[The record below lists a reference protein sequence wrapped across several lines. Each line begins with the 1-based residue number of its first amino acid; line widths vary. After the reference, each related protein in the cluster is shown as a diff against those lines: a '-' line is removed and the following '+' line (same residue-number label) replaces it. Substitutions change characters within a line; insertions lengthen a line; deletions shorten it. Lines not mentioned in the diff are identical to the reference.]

1 MYERLCGVRFVNGL
15 FRAFD
20 HLDAV
25 IVRWMCG
32 DRFRGQTDI
41 ACSAAFSRRRGPQRE
56 RPRILHVGEKFRQL

>member
-1 MYERLCGVRFVNGL
+1 MYERLYGVRFFDGL

-32 DRFRGQTDI
+32 HRFR
-41 ACSAAFSRRRGPQRE
+41 AAIYVARNPDKSRH
-56 RPRILHVGEKFRQL
+56 LH